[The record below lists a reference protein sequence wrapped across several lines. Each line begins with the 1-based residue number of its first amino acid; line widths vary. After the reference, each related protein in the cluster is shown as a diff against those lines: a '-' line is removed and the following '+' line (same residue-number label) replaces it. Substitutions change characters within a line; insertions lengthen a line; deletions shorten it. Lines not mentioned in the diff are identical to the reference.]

1 MLKVKQKMKNSTIA
15 KCWTLAA
22 LLMFVAATF
31 QIADEN
37 FVVGAV
43 CFGTAACFMAA
54 AAKYREKAAEE
65 NRQKEEEPGPHEE

>member
-1 MLKVKQKMKNSTIA
+1 MLKVKQKMKYSTIA

-37 FVVGAV
+37 FVVGAI
-43 CFGTAACFMAA
+43 CFGAAACFMAA
-54 AAKYREKAAEE
+54 AAKYRKKEAEE
-65 NRQKEEEPGPHEE
+65 NIDNDEEPGSNE

>member
-22 LLMFVAATF
+22 LLMFVTATF
-31 QIADEN
+31 QIVNGN
-37 FVVGAV
+37 FIVGAV
-43 CFGTAACFMAA
+43 CFGSAACFMAA
-54 AAKYREKAAEE
+54 AAKYRKKAAEE